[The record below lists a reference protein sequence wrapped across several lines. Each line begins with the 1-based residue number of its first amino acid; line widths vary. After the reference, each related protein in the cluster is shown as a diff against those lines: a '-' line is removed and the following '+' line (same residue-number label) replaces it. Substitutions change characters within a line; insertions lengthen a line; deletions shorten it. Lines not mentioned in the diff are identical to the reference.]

1 MSVRNVF
8 LIAWVLSTAFFE
20 HEIGSL
26 PVSAVMGLL
35 PAMIV
40 GGARWAMLRGR
51 GQRRKTGARGSAPLT
66 VTPQDDGWAVIDVN
80 PAPLPSVF
88 TVLPVLARFV
98 AVIAVGNLGG
108 PWRSLAAMLTSMAIA
123 WALVGGLLAVFVRA
137 FQNSRR
143 QVQATPFAVR
153 ADAVRLPD
161 GTEVAVGR
169 IYSLTMR
176 NALDGH
182 VALVVTNSTIGGL
195 GSIRSA
201 HAAKQLAVV
210 AYRVD
215 LDHDGRSSALS
226 GGLTEPQARA
236 VAAEVLRLM
245 PALE

>member
-1 MSVRNVF
+1 M
-8 LIAWVLSTAFFE
+8 
-20 HEIGSL
+20 
-26 PVSAVMGLL
+26 
-35 PAMIV
+35 
-40 GGARWAMLRGR
+40 
-51 GQRRKTGARGSAPLT
+51 
-66 VTPQDDGWAVIDVN
+66 
-80 PAPLPSVF
+80 
-88 TVLPVLARFV
+88 
-98 AVIAVGNLGG
+98 
-108 PWRSLAAMLTSMAIA
+108 
-123 WALVGGLLAVFVRA
+123 
-137 FQNSRR
+137 
-143 QVQATPFAVR
+143 
-153 ADAVRLPD
+153 
-161 GTEVAVGR
+161 GR